1 MVSKTKGKK
10 DISRYLDGI
19 DKKVK
24 EVREK
29 DSPDTPKIGIFWL
42 CIKNGKVAIFHS
54 EPISLVFGEKYGS
67 FIVAPREH
75 YNTWESLKR
84 HKIIPKNSNYEYLP
98 RGRVAYDSDTEKF
111 VVYHGKYIKSILG
124 IKSVIKDDFKL
135 KRNTRW
141 EPDLHYHK
149 FKRWGV

>member
-1 MVSKTKGKK
+1 MGLKTNENQ
-10 DISRYLDGI
+10 DISQYLDEI
-19 DKKVK
+19 EEKVK
-24 EVREK
+24 KVREK

-42 CIKNGKVAIFHS
+42 CIRGGKVDIFHS
-54 EPISLVFGEKYGS
+54 EPISLVFGQEYGS

-84 HKIIPKNSNYEYLP
+84 HKIIPINSNYEYLP
-98 RGRVAYDSDTEKF
+98 RGRVAYDNDKKQY
-111 VVYHGKYIKSILG
+111 VVYHGKYINSTSG
-124 IKSVIKDDFKL
+124 IKSVIKEDFKL

-141 EPDLHYHK
+141 EPDLHYHQ

>member
-1 MVSKTKGKK
+1 MRKKTNENK
-10 DISRYLDGI
+10 DISRYLDEI

-24 EVREK
+24 KVREK
-29 DSPDTPKIGIFWL
+29 NSPDTPKIGIFWL
-42 CIKNGKVAIFHS
+42 CIKKGKVAIFHS
-54 EPISLVFGEKYGS
+54 EPISLEFGEKYGS
-67 FIVAPREH
+67 FTVAPREH
-75 YNTWESLKR
+75 YNMWESLKR

-98 RGRVAYDSDTEKF
+98 RGRVAYDNDTKQF
-111 VVYHGKYIKSILG
+111 VVYHGNYINSSPG
-124 IKSVIKDDFKL
+124 IKSVIIEDFKL